1 MRRFLM
7 TSTVLFACGATPAAA
22 LAQGQPASAEQ
33 GAEADTTIGLR
44 DIIVTAQRRVESAQ
58 RAAVAIDVV
67 GGSDLVGSGVTQA
80 SNLGTVVPALTIQQV
95 GPANAAFIRGVGN
108 FSVVVTNDSAVAF
121 NYDGVYLGRINATS
135 GTFFDL
141 DRVEVL
147 KGPQGTL
154 YGRNAT
160 AGVINILPTQPKLG
174 EFSGYGTLT
183 VGNYDL
189 VIAEAAANVPVGDQ
203 SALRVSGI
211 VTHRDGYLRDGTSD
225 DRTQALRVQ
234 FKAEPAPGLTIR
246 LAGDYTHLGGIGQG
260 FSYISRYNATTVTP
274 SGVPLADGML
284 TPAAQAFY
292 RSLGAGQAGQVRS
305 TRDAFP
311 RPFQNSNFYGINGEI
326 TWDTGSGVLTV
337 IPAARWN
344 RLRTLSGAGGFPVNQ
359 RQHDRQYSTE
369 ARFSGKAGMFDY
381 TLGAFYF
388 NENVELYQSTL
399 TFGSNISFFTPTTQ
413 KTESYAPFARLTAN
427 LTPQLRLVGGVRYT
441 HDKRKLN
448 STNVALAFNCAVPF
462 TCANAILPVS
472 TLTPG
477 DQPFPIPTAN
487 GQTIPGPAAGTTITR
502 TEVSFRDTASYS
514 KTTWRGAVEFDIAP
528 ASLLYASVETGFR
541 SGGFNTSVGFERF
554 EPEYLTAYTLGSKNR
569 FFDNRVQLNLEA
581 FYWRY
586 RNQQVAHPG
595 FDKGIP
601 PRANSITENIG
612 RSTIKGFEVDARV
625 MATETTL
632 LSGSVQYLDTV
643 NKQFTYIS
651 SSLLQARTGCATAP
665 VTPPTTPPTT
675 SVNCAGF
682 PAFAAP
688 KWTVNLG
695 AEQTIPM
702 GAYKLV
708 VGADTQY
715 KTERYLGF
723 EYQPEQLQPSSW
735 TSNAQISFGPSDDS
749 WSLSAFVR
757 NIENDRLLVAPIAF
771 AGVLVAY
778 TTPPRTFGI
787 RGTAKF

>member
-1 MRRFLM
+1 MRKLLM
-7 TSTVLFACGATPAAA
+7 TSTTMLACLAPATAFAQDA
-22 LAQGQPASAEQ
+22 PASVEQ
-33 GAEADTTIGLR
+33 EAQASTSVGLR
-44 DIIVTAQRRVESAQ
+44 DIIVTAQRRVENAQ

-67 GGSDLVGSGVTQA
+67 GGSDLLGSGVTQA
-80 SNLGTVVPALTIQQV
+80 GRLGSVVPALTIQQV

-121 NYDGVYLGRINATS
+121 NYDGVYIGRINATS

-160 AGVINILPTQPKLG
+160 AGVINLLPTQPKLG
-174 EFSGYGTLT
+174 EFSGYGTVT
-183 VGNYDL
+183 VGNYNTM
-189 VIAEAAANVPVGDQ
+189 IAEAAANVPVGDNA
-203 SALRVSGI
+203 ALRVSGT
-211 VTHRDGYLRDGTSD
+211 VTHRDGYLKDGTSD
-225 DRTQALRVQ
+225 DKTQALRLQ
-234 FKAEPAPGLTIR
+234 LKAEPAPGLTIR
-246 LAGDYTHLGGIGQG
+246 LAGDFTHLGGMGQG
-260 FSYISRYNATTVTP
+260 YSYISRYTATSVTP
-274 SGVPLADGML
+274 SGLSLSEGML

-292 RSLGAGQAGQVRS
+292 QSLGAGQIGQVRS
-305 TRDAFP
+305 TRDPFP
-311 RPFQNSNFYGINGEI
+311 RIFQDSNFYGLNGEI
-326 TWDTGSGVLTV
+326 TWDTGAGVLTI

-359 RQHDRQYSTE
+359 RQNDRQYSTE
-369 ARFSGKAGMFDY
+369 ARFSGKAGLFDY
-381 TLGAFYF
+381 TVGAFYF

-427 LTPQLRLVGGVRYT
+427 LTPQLRLVGGIRYT

-448 STNVALAFNCAVPF
+448 ATNTALSFNCTVPF
-462 TCANAILPVS
+462 TCADAILPTS
-472 TLTPG
+472 TATLG
-477 DQPFPIPTAN
+477 EQPYPIPTAS
-487 GQTIPGPAAGTTITR
+487 GQTIAGPAAGTTITR
-502 TEVSFRDTASYS
+502 TDVSFRDTASYS
-514 KTTWRGAVEFDIAP
+514 KTTWRGAIEFDVAP

-569 FFDNRVQLNLEA
+569 FFDNRVQLNIEA
-581 FYWRY
+581 FYWKY

-625 MATETTL
+625 MATETTM
-632 LSGSVQYLDTV
+632 LSGSVQYLHTV
-643 NKQFTYIS
+643 NKEFTYVS
-651 SSLLQARTGCATAP
+651 SSLLQARTGCATTP

-675 SVNCAGF
+675 FINCAGF

-688 KWTVNLG
+688 KWSINLG

-702 GAYKLV
+702 GAFKLV
-708 VGADTQY
+708 LGADTQY

-723 EYQPEQLQPSSW
+723 EYQPEQLQPASW
-735 TSNAQISFGPSDDS
+735 TSNAHISFGPADEQ
-749 WSLSAFVR
+749 WSISAFVR
-757 NIENDRLLVAPIAF
+757 NIENDRLLTAPIAF